1 MTARLWNPAVET
13 LSRAQVCDLENPL
26 IVAQI
31 QYCYQN
37 SDFYRELF
45 NQSGID
51 PKTITGHENLARL
64 PFTDKSDFTSM
75 QADGELLG
83 RHQCAPFSDIIRF
96 TCTGGSSGEPTR
108 LGWTRKDI
116 DSYNE
121 MGARA
126 LWTMG
131 CRPDEYVISCF
142 NYSMY
147 AGGIMDHGGFETLG
161 AGILAYGIG
170 QSQRLLTLLSRFPKR
185 EEGYS
190 LYLTPSYA
198 VRLID
203 VAKDMG
209 VDLAALPV
217 TKGYFSGEPGLQIPH
232 YRDKIESAWQMTT
245 HDMYGTAEL
254 GVHSGEC
261 DQFNGVHYSSAGYV
275 AVELIN
281 EAAESIP
288 FDDGAVGELVYTTLQ
303 REACPLIRL
312 RSHDVV
318 QISTDPCLC
327 GRNSFRFELLGRSDD
342 MFIIKGVNVF
352 PLAVQA
358 SLLEHR
364 PQITGEFFIL
374 LDDAPPHQNPPRL
387 VIEISDSVEP
397 GHYDNLKK
405 TLVDAIRL
413 KNNFRAT
420 IEFVI
425 QGSIANE
432 HKTRRLYRCYQG
444 QQPPAYK
451 ALLSG

>member
-13 LSRAQVCDLENPL
+13 LTRQQVCELENPL
-26 IVAQI
+26 IAAQV
-31 QYCYQN
+31 QYCYQH
-37 SDFYRELF
+37 SDYYRDKF
-45 NQSGID
+45 DQAGVHPDSISGHD
-51 PKTITGHENLARL
+51 NLAHL
-64 PFTDKSDFTSM
+64 PFTDKSDITEM

-83 RHQCAPFSDIIRF
+83 RHQCAPFEDIIRL

-116 DSYNE
+116 ESYNE

-126 LWTMG
+126 LWTVG

-170 QSQRLLTLLSRFPKR
+170 QSQRLLTMLSRFPQR
-185 EEGYS
+185 DQGYS

-209 VDLAALPV
+209 LDLAALPV
-217 TKGYFSGEPGLQIPH
+217 TKGYFSGEPGLQIPD
-232 YRDKIESAWQMTT
+232 YRDKIESAWQMST

-261 DQFNGVHYSSAGYV
+261 DQFSGVHYSSAGYV

-281 EAAESIP
+281 QEAESIP
-288 FDDGAVGELVYTTLQ
+288 FEDGAVGELIYTTLQ

-312 RSHDVV
+312 RSHDMVR
-318 QISTDPCLC
+318 IATDPCAC
-327 GRNSFRFELLGRSDD
+327 SRNSFRFELLGRSDD
-342 MFIIKGVNVF
+342 MFIIKAVNIF

-358 SLLEHR
+358 CLLEYR
-364 PQITGEFFIL
+364 PQVSGEFFIML
-374 LDDAPPHQNPPRL
+374 NDSPPHLGRPQL
-387 VIEISDSVEP
+387 VVEISDSVESVD
-397 GHYDNLKK
+397 YDNLNK
-405 TLVDAIRL
+405 TLQNAIRM
-413 KNNFRAT
+413 KNNFSAN
-420 IEFVI
+420 IDFVK
-425 QGSIANE
+425 QGSIASE
-432 HKTRRLYRCYQG
+432 HKTKRLYRCYQG
-444 QQPPAYK
+444 QQPPTYE
-451 ALLSG
+451 ALNQ